1 MSTALFD
8 ALDRSGMGW
17 RVNKDFASL
26 AESLAGRSFAP
37 DELYDDASQ
46 IDDRAQVM
54 VSYGGDGTFLDC
66 VRMLGG
72 RPVPIIGINSGR
84 SGLFG
89 QRVPR
94 RHLETAL
101 WDYAGAGIIRSV
113 SADADPRSEGDFCES
128 SPEYPYRVQRA
139 GYPAP
144 ESEHDLDRRCSSTAR

>member
-1 MSTALFD
+1 MDIVLYSRPQSSYTAEDVAALFD

-66 VRMLGG
+66 VPDAR
-72 RPVPIIGINSGR
+72 RPSRADHRDQLRTV
-84 SGLFG
+84 GLFG
-89 QRVPR
+89 
-94 RHLETAL
+94 
-101 WDYAGAGIIRSV
+101 
-113 SADADPRSEGDFCES
+113 
-128 SPEYPYRVQRA
+128 
-139 GYPAP
+139 
-144 ESEHDLDRRCSSTAR
+144 